1 MKVFLIMIS
10 LLLTCASTAQVKMR
24 DVFKALPDTI
34 VPYLTENN
42 RLDCIDFKEAD
53 MKAEVRNELDGRT
66 ELQQLTADYASLRLN
81 EAVSIQMRLLPTTTS
96 EVIICMV
103 TTYGTENKESTIA
116 FYTTKWELLDRSLF
130 IGWPQDQIYTITM
143 DSQEPVLT
151 LTPTTFLE
159 HPAIEGQQ
167 NTQILPIN
175 LKWNGRE
182 FK

>member
-1 MKVFLIMIS
+1 MKVFLMMVS
-10 LLLTCASTAQVKMR
+10 LLLACASTAQVKMR

-42 RLDCIDFKEAD
+42 KLDCIDFKEAG

-66 ELQQLTADYASLRLN
+66 ELQELTDDYAVLRLSD
-81 EAVSIQMRLLPTTTS
+81 AVSMQMRLLPTENS
-96 EVIICMV
+96 EVIVCLV

-116 FYTTKWELLDRSLF
+116 FYTTAWDQLDGSKYIAL
-130 IGWPQDQIYTITM
+130 PQEQTYAITM
-143 DSQEPVLT
+143 DRQEPELT
-151 LTPTTFLE
+151 LAPTTFLE
-159 HPAIEGQQ
+159 RPAIEGQL